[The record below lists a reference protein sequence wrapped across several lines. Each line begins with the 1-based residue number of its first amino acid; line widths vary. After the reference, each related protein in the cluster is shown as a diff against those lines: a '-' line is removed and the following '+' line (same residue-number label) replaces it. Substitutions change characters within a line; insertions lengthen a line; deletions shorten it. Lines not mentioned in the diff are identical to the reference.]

1 MNRKDRNEYFTS
13 KLNSGQ
19 TIMRAFLLDT
29 YQNGR
34 FRAADIESPLPAN
47 GQVRIR
53 VHASGVNPI
62 DNKIRQGEASFAMP
76 NLPAILGTDVAGVV
90 TEVGAG
96 VTAFAVGDE
105 VYGMAGGV
113 RGLPGSL
120 AEFMTVDAS
129 MLAKKPRNLSM
140 REAAALPLVAL
151 TAWEGLVDRANLQ
164 PGTRQKVLV
173 QGGAGGVGHIV
184 VQLASALG
192 AEVYA
197 TASNAKQE
205 LVRKLGATPID
216 YTKTTVEQYVQQYT
230 DGKGFDLIYD
240 TVGGDTLEASLGAV
254 RHYGRV
260 VSCAA
265 YETHNLATSSL
276 RCADISG
283 VFVLYPMLSGERRA
297 HHGAIL
303 RKLTERV
310 EAGEIRPVLDPRR
323 FTLDTAMEAHDAVE
337 KGANIKVVIDVMT
350 AA

>member
-1 MNRKDRNEYFTS
+1 MPHFKAE
-13 KLNSGQ
+13 SGQ
-19 TIMRAFLLDT
+19 TIMRALLLDT

-34 FRAADIESPLPAN
+34 FRAAEIDSPRPAD
-47 GQVRIR
+47 GQLRIR

-62 DNKIRQGEASFAMP
+62 DYKIRQGRASFAMP
-76 NLPAILGTDVAGVV
+76 DLPAILGTDVAGVV

-96 VTAFAVGDE
+96 VTGFAIGDE

-120 AEFMTVDAS
+120 AEYMTVDAS
-129 MLAKKPRNLSM
+129 MIAKKPRNLSM

-164 PGTRQKVLV
+164 PGRKQKVLV
-173 QGGAGGVGHIV
+173 QGGAGGVGHIA
-184 VQLASALG
+184 VQLAKALG

-197 TASNAKQE
+197 SASTGKQD
-205 LVRKLGATPID
+205 LVRVLGATPID
-216 YTKTTVEQYVQQYT
+216 YTNTTVEQYVQQYT
-230 DGKGFDLIYD
+230 DGKGFEIIYD
-240 TVGGDTLEASLGAV
+240 TVGGATLEASLGAV

-265 YETHNLATSSL
+265 YGTHNLATSSL

-283 VFVLYPMLSGERRA
+283 VCVLYPMLSGERRA

-303 RKLTERV
+303 CELTVLV

-337 KGANIKVVIDVMT
+337 NGAHIKVVIDVVT
-350 AA
+350 DA